1 MDVENTIWFY
11 SNPEQGLASSEDLS
25 NEIKECSST
34 VFLGLLFK
42 VR

>member
-1 MDVENTIWFY
+1 MDVENTILFY
-11 SNPEQGLASSEDLS
+11 SNPEQGLVSSEDSS

-42 VR
+42 VK